1 MAYYTT
7 REFAPT
13 SQPKRKSYRF
23 FRAFRAFRAFRG
35 KITAC
40 AVAAHDRRVAHQ
52 SSAATTLTRYYS
64 AKFAPK

>member
-23 FRAFRAFRAFRG
+23 FRAFRE
-35 KITAC
+35 KITVC
-40 AVAAHDRRVAHQ
+40 AVAAHDC
-52 SSAATTLTRYYS
+52 
-64 AKFAPK
+64 